1 MAVSRMKP
9 LEDLEKQMDAIL
21 KELQKSRKD
30 RIKTEDQMKEMKAE
44 FNNQVKEL
52 ERLRRKAGDISGEL
66 DLKYRKKR
74 EEIQSR
80 LTNVLA
86 RLESL

>member
-1 MAVSRMKP
+1 MKP

-21 KELQKSRKD
+21 KELEKSRKN
-30 RIKTEDQMKEMKAE
+30 RKKTEDRLQEMEAE
-44 FNNQVKEL
+44 FNSQVKEL

-66 DLKYRKKR
+66 DLRYRKKR

>member
-9 LEDLEKQMDAIL
+9 LDDLEKNLDTLL

-30 RIKTEDQMKEMKAE
+30 RKKSEGQLKEMEAE
-44 FNNQVKEL
+44 CNGQAKEI
-52 ERLRRKAGDISGEL
+52 ERLRRKAGDVSGKL
-66 DLKYRKKR
+66 DLQYRRKR

>member
-1 MAVSRMKP
+1 MAGSRMKP
-9 LEDLEKQMDAIL
+9 LDDLEKQMDAIL
-21 KELQKSRKD
+21 KELEKSRKN
-30 RIKTEDQMKEMKAE
+30 RKKTEDRLQEMEAE
-44 FNNQVKEL
+44 FNSQVKEL

-66 DLKYRKKR
+66 DLRYRKKR

>member
-1 MAVSRMKP
+1 M
-9 LEDLEKQMDAIL
+9 
-21 KELQKSRKD
+21 
-30 RIKTEDQMKEMKAE
+30 KTEY
-44 FNNQVKEL
+44 NGQVKEL

-66 DLKYRKKR
+66 DLRYRKKR